1 MLFQNIK
8 VIVLDLD
15 GTLLNN
21 EKKVSERNIKA
32 VLDCHRKGIHII
44 FATARAPRSVKQFLP
59 KELQSMG
66 MMVYYNGALL
76 RDQITKTNYHY
87 PIDAVHTAEII
98 NFVMQTQPASFIAIE
113 VQDTCYINQNI
124 KTNFI
129 TATKPIVMTNEEM
142 KQRSVSKILLHSFSH
157 YEKLEEQFRHK
168 VNVICTDQNQ
178 LVQIMGRNV
187 SKENA
192 VLNWCQKHEISAKQV
207 MAFGDD
213 WNDIGLFK
221 ECGYPIAMENA
232 ISELKELAYCIT
244 DSNEEDGI
252 ACILEQ
258 IRSDVGETHIGAS
271 DSISE

>member
-1 MLFQNIK
+1 MLFKNIK

-32 VLDCHRKGIHII
+32 VMDCHRKGIHII

-59 KELQSMG
+59 KELQNIG

-76 RDQITKTNYHY
+76 RDQITKINYHY
-87 PIDAVHTAEII
+87 PIGAMYTAEII
-98 NFVMQTQPASFIAIE
+98 NFVTQKEPDSFIAIE
-113 VQDTCYINQNI
+113 VEDTCYINQNI

-129 TATKPIVMTNEEM
+129 TATKPIVITNEEM

-157 YEKLEEQFRHK
+157 HEKLEEQFRHK

-178 LVQIMGRNV
+178 LVQIMGHNV

-192 VLNWCQKHEISAKQV
+192 VLNWCQRHEISAEQV
-207 MAFGDD
+207 MVFGDD

-232 ISELKELAYCIT
+232 ISELKELAYYIT
-244 DSNEEDGI
+244 DSNEDDGV
-252 ACILEQ
+252 ASILDQ
-258 IRSDVGETHIGAS
+258 IRSDAGETVI
-271 DSISE
+271 